1 MESGPSIEDDLNR
14 FLELTETDR
23 TNDYLIILKETNAL
37 VKKLMNDVSELSEQ
51 VKEERSLRNAAE
63 DKLLQYR
70 ETANSNISRYLFNS
84 FIKAS
89 KERECTQL
97 EWVKF
102 TQDFRFSEDIKLI
115 KEIYAWIDANVK

>member
-1 MESGPSIEDDLNR
+1 MEPEAPIEDDLNR

-37 VKKLMNDVSELSEQ
+37 VKKLMNDVSELSQ
-51 VKEERSLRNAAE
+51 QLKEERSLRNAAE
-63 DKLLQYR
+63 DKLLLYR

-89 KERECTQL
+89 KEREATQL

-102 TQDFRFSEDIKLI
+102 TQDFRFSEDNKLI
-115 KEIYAWIDANVK
+115 KEIYAWIDAHIK

>member
-1 MESGPSIEDDLNR
+1 MESGPNIEDDLNR

-37 VKKLMNDVSELSEQ
+37 VKKLMNDVSELSQ
-51 VKEERSLRNAAE
+51 QLKEERSLRSFAE

-84 FIKAS
+84 FIKAA

-102 TQDFRFSEDIKLI
+102 TQDFRFSEDNKLI
-115 KEIYAWIDANVK
+115 KEIYAWIDTHIK

>member
-1 MESGPSIEDDLNR
+1 MESDTTIEDELNK
-14 FLELTETDR
+14 FLELTEADR
-23 TNDYLIILKETNAL
+23 TNDYLTILKETNAL

-51 VKEERSLRNAAE
+51 LKEERCLRNAAE

-89 KERECTQL
+89 LERECTQL

-102 TQDFRFSEDIKLI
+102 TQDFRFSEDTKLI
-115 KEIYAWIDANVK
+115 KEIYAWIDAHIK

>member
-1 MESGPSIEDDLNR
+1 
-14 FLELTETDR
+14 
-23 TNDYLIILKETNAL
+23 
-37 VKKLMNDVSELSEQ
+37 MNDVSELSEQ
-51 VKEERSLRNAAE
+51 LKEERCLRNAAE

-89 KERECTQL
+89 LERECTQL

-102 TQDFRFSEDIKLI
+102 TQDFRFSEDTKLI
-115 KEIYAWIDANVK
+115 KEIYAWIDAHIK

>member
-1 MESGPSIEDDLNR
+1 MESGPSIEDDLNK

-37 VKKLMNDVSELSEQ
+37 VKKLMNDISDLSQQ

-63 DKLLQYR
+63 DKLLLYR

-89 KERECTQL
+89 KEREATQL

-102 TQDFRFSEDIKLI
+102 TQDFRFSEDNKLI
-115 KEIYAWIDANVK
+115 KEIYAWIDAHIK

>member
-1 MESGPSIEDDLNR
+1 MESSPTIEDELNR

-23 TNDYLIILKETNAL
+23 TNDYLIILKETNAF
-37 VKKLMNDVSELSEQ
+37 VKKLMNDVSELSQQ
-51 VKEERSLRNAAE
+51 VKEERTLRNAAE

-84 FIKAS
+84 FIKVS

-102 TQDFRFSEDIKLI
+102 TQDFRFSEDTKLI
-115 KEIYAWIDANVK
+115 KEIYTWIDAHIK